1 MCGRYA
7 ADMRRYAADMQWMCN
22 GYAADMQRMWSRY
35 AANMQHSRYAAIG
48 SILPK
53 YSIIWRWREKKEEEE
68 EDELLD
74 FKKHSIFIDVLKKGI
89 IFMNLKKLIFIQV
102 LNYIPKLRGFV
113 ILWKKLS
120 VVLTYLHTQTVTK
133 RQERKNYSPN
143 IF

>member
-1 MCGRYA
+1 MLDWYRYEETHVNFVNCLIW
-7 ADMRRYAADMQWMCN
+7 DIL
-22 GYAADMQRMWSRY
+22 GY
-35 AANMQHSRYAAIG
+35 G
-48 SILPK
+48 K
-53 YSIIWRWREKKEEEE
+53 YWENK
-68 EDELLD
+68 
-74 FKKHSIFIDVLKKGI
+74 KKGI
-89 IFMNLKKLIFIQV
+89 IFMKV